1 MTSELISIQQTVDR
15 RVSAILAG
23 RGDWLCKKG
32 CDQCC
37 RRLAA
42 IPSLTQPEWELLR
55 AGFEL
60 LSEQEQ
66 SLVRSRI
73 ASLPGADRPVVCPF
87 LNQES
92 GACMVYPSRPVACRT
107 YGFYVE
113 RDGGLYC
120 GMIQSHVEN
129 GDYADVVW
137 GNNAA
142 IESALT
148 ALGPSRSLVEW
159 FA

>member
-1 MTSELISIQQTVDR
+1 
-15 RVSAILAG
+15 
-23 RGDWLCKKG
+23 
-32 CDQCC
+32 
-37 RRLAA
+37 
-42 IPSLTQPEWELLR
+42 
-55 AGFEL
+55 
-60 LSEQEQ
+60 
-66 SLVRSRI
+66 
-73 ASLPGADRPVVCPF
+73 
-87 LNQES
+87 
-92 GACMVYPSRPVACRT
+92 MVYSSRPVACRT

>member
-1 MTSELISIQQTVDR
+1 MAVELISIQATVDR
-15 RVSAILAG
+15 RVSAILAD
-23 RGDWLCKKG
+23 RGDWLCKEG

-37 RRLAA
+37 RRLATV
-42 IPSLTQPEWELLR
+42 PSVTQPEWELLR
-55 AGFEL
+55 AGFET

-66 SLVRSRI
+66 ALVRSRI
-73 ASLPGADRPVVCPF
+73 ECLPSAGGPVVCPF
-87 LNQES
+87 LNHES
-92 GACMVYPSRPVACRT
+92 GACMVYSSRPIACRT

-148 ALGPSRSLVEW
+148 GLGPSRSLVEW